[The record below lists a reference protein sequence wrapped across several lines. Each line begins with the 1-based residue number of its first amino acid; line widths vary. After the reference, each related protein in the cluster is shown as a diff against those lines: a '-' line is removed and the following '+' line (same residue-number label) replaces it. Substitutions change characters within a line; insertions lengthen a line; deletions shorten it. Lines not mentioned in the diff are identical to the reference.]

1 VSNSFNENQKV
12 TYLSDAVADNPDNLI
27 PEPESILTNRR
38 MQTYAGTLRPGI
50 KVPFEN
56 GKDSLSSKEKTLYK
70 KRTREGKSPREIE
83 AEIGKILR
91 PRNVPYFSVYR
102 SECKN
107 RPEHA
112 DLIRS
117 LYGNERGEIHKLQ
130 ITFLSD
136 KWWEVLPHN
145 LMAFRRS
152 GLYCSSERIGG
163 KLIASRDPA
172 FEKGNGQ
179 KNDATRRFKREKV
192 TFPCIPDQCSIYQS
206 RGCQFSG
213 ILHFLILGVPGCDLW
228 RLPTTSMYSVSAIY
242 KKLSDFNQA
251 FAKKGKSIIGMPFT
265 LYKAESEI
273 SRWDPERV
281 RVRNKQW
288 IIRIDCPE
296 LPLADLMVQMG
307 TFHLEGRDGDKRLLE
322 SRDKGNGTLKEHP
335 TTEKASVADT
345 PMQNQDSPSHHP
357 HDAESEGTER
367 NQRENEKGHRNRN
380 TKGSPAKQKAD
391 EIEEEEIIKN
401 GETGSMTEI
410 RTSIFS
416 ELEPIG
422 SVSMAV
428 VETFLAS
435 VNKTRFDALSLEE
448 AKRLYQKVMTA
459 KKEGETK
466 SCSNCKTSLTSQ
478 VAEYSMRHYGIPFC
492 MNCQKKRTDHL
503 PPQTKAERKP
513 KKQFE
518 DSIF

>member
-12 TYLSDAVADNPDNLI
+12 TYLSDAVADDTVDLI

-50 KVPFEN
+50 KVPFDT
-56 GKDSLSSKEKTLYK
+56 GKDALSPKEKTLYK

-91 PRNVPYFSVYR
+91 PKNVPYFSVYR

-117 LYGNERGEIHKLQ
+117 LYGNERGEIHRLQ

-136 KWWEVLPHN
+136 KWWEYLPHN

-172 FEKGNGQ
+172 FEKGMGQ

-192 TFPCIPDQCSIYQS
+192 TFPCVPDQCPIYQS

-228 RLPTTSMYSVSAIY
+228 RLPTTSMYSVAAIY
-242 KKLSDFNQA
+242 KKLNDFNRA
-251 FAKKGKSIIGMPFT
+251 FAKKGKSIIGMTFE
-265 LYKAESEI
+265 LYKAEEKI
-273 SRWDPERV
+273 SRWDPERG

-296 LPLADLMVQMG
+296 LPLADLIVQMG
-307 TFHLEGRDGDKRLLE
+307 AIHLESHVADKHLLE
-322 SRDKGNGTLKEHP
+322 SRDKGTGALKEYP
-335 TTEKASVADT
+335 TTETASAADV
-345 PMQNQDSPSHHP
+345 PMQNQDSPSHRP
-357 HDAESEGTER
+357 HDAESEGTETNGR
-367 NQRENEKGHRNRN
+367 GGENGQGNRNR
-380 TKGSPAKQKAD
+380 KEKPERQKED
-391 EIEEEEIIKN
+391 EIEEEKIIKN

-466 SCSNCKTSLTSQ
+466 SCSFCKTSLTSQ

-492 MNCQKKRTDHL
+492 MDCQKKRADHL